1 MIEYLNSLIDKY
13 RSKGIIIDT
22 EIMLVY
28 IVGSYDINYIS
39 KFKRTHPKYN
49 PDDYKSISKVLSCFR
64 KKIVT
69 PHILAELS
77 NLSFQAREEKRED
90 YFKAFSGLLKRT
102 SEDYIDKDTVLTLPL
117 LSKIGVTDLGIIEAA
132 KKFDYL
138 VFTDDFPM
146 TGLARKKGIDVLNL
160 NDIRAVQRGMK

>member
-1 MIEYLNSLIDKY
+1 MIEYPNSLIDKY

-22 EIMLVY
+22 EVMLVY
-28 IVGSYDINYIS
+28 IVGSYDVNYIS
-39 KFKRTHPKYN
+39 KFKKTDKYH
-49 PDDYKSISKVLSCFR
+49 PDDYKSISYVLSCFR

-77 NLSFQAREEKRED
+77 NLSFQARDEKRED

-117 LSKIGVTDLGIIEAA
+117 LSKIGVTDLGIIAAA
-132 KKFDYL
+132 KKFGYL
-138 VFTDDFPM
+138 IFTADRPL
-146 TGLARKKGIDVLNL
+146 TGQAKKKDIDVLNL
-160 NDIRAVQRGMK
+160 NDIRTVQWGMK